1 LWRAILLHADSVTV
15 VINELA
21 GFSIIGFSSSDSMAQ
36 SNITNSVHHGQSS
49 GHDNLP
55 GPYALSTVLSG
66 GTLIDPNTPAIPIL
80 ATAPAVYLDSPPLS
94 PQKGEGD
101 AESSVPVDP
110 STNTPS
116 RGSLAQEKS
125 PEDPVLRLEW
135 DMTRVERAKGF
146 LTRWFVEWWLLEIAS
161 WVFSAICMAVILTV
175 LLHYNNHPLPHLGI
189 LTLNSLISILSGF
202 AKASLLLPTTE
213 ALGQLKWNWFRKPRQ
228 MVDFE
233 VIDSAS
239 RGPWGSMVLIANT
252 KGV

>member
-1 LWRAILLHADSVTV
+1 
-15 VINELA
+15 VINKLV
-21 GFSIIGFSSSDSMAQ
+21 GFSVVGLPSSDTMAQ
-36 SNITNSVHHGQSS
+36 SNITNSVHDGQPS

-55 GPYALSTVLSG
+55 GPYALSRVLSG
-66 GTLIDPNTPAIPIL
+66 GTLLDANTPAIPIL
-80 ATAPAVYLDSPPLS
+80 ATAPAVSLDSPTSSDP
-94 PQKGEGD
+94 KGEGD
-101 AESSVPVDP
+101 AEYTVPVDP
-110 STNTPS
+110 STNTQS
-116 RGSLAQEKS
+116 RGSEET
-125 PEDPVLRLEW
+125 PEDHVLRLEF
-135 DMTRVERAKGF
+135 DMTRVEKAKGF

-175 LLHYNNHPLPHLGI
+175 LLHFNHHRLPHLGI

-213 ALGQLKWNWFRKPRQ
+213 ALGQLKWNWFRKPRK

-239 RGPWGSMVLIANT
+239 RGPWGSMVLIAST